1 MHFELM
7 KEESVALKEMFFNE
21 IEEGPQQRQEP
32 QVQTTESEPS
42 LQTNRHVPLHKIRF
56 TWAMIS
62 LIWAFYLF
70 GLLFIDNTTKDIVD
84 KISPP
89 ATVLR
94 FYTIGKNCVDV
105 RNEVWRLLSNQFCHS
120 SFQHIVQNTFIL
132 LLFGYSCEIFNGWVY
147 SLCVF
152 EAGVLYGTLAFSI
165 SDPFVG
171 LVGCSHG
178 IAGLLGGVIPNFLVN
193 IDAFDRAVLIGFYT
207 FVTLTILLELLN
219 YYIFPV
225 ENTAYIA
232 HLFGF
237 LGGFFVGLVL
247 VRVIKSSTV
256 CNRWKYGF
264 KALGALSS
272 ITLLSGLLLQYS
284 LRDWPPIDVFKYP
297 SIKSLSSHKMHC
309 CEKVFYV
316 MKITG
321 NTLEDIFKNS
331 FRCH

>member
-1 MHFELM
+1 MYFELM
-7 KEESVALKEMFFNE
+7 NGGSFTLKEMSFNE
-21 IEEGPQQRQEP
+21 IEEGPQPRQEN

-42 LQTNRHVPLHKIRF
+42 LQTHRYVPLHKIRF
-56 TWAMIS
+56 TWAMIL
-62 LIWAFYLF
+62 LIWIFYLF
-70 GLLFIDNTTKDIVD
+70 GLLFIDNTNEDIVD

-89 ATVLR
+89 ATALR
-94 FYTIGKNCVDV
+94 FYTISKNCVDV
-105 RNEVWRLLSNQFCHS
+105 RNEVWRLFSNQFCHS
-120 SFQHIVQNTFIL
+120 SFQHIFQNTLIL
-132 LLFGYSCEIFNGWVY
+132 LLFGCSCEMFNGWFY

-165 SDPFVG
+165 SNPFVG

-178 IAGLLGGVIPNFLVN
+178 IAGLLGGVIPNFLLN

-207 FVTLTILLELLN
+207 FLTLTVLTELLN

-225 ENTAYIA
+225 ERTAYVA

-247 VRVIKSSTV
+247 VRVVKSSTV
-256 CNRWKYGF
+256 CTRWKYGF
-264 KALGALSS
+264 KALGALLS
-272 ITLLSGLLLQYS
+272 ITLLLGLLLQYS
-284 LRDWPPIDVFKYP
+284 LRDWPPIDVSKYS

-321 NTLEDIFKNS
+321 NTLDDIFSNS
-331 FRCH
+331 YRCH